1 MVDKKDIILVGIN
14 SRYTHTSL
22 GLRYLYANL
31 KEIQNRSKILE
42 FVINEEAQTMA
53 ENILDHNPKIVAIGV
68 YIWNAS
74 DVYKLIEV
82 IKKVSPDIKIIIGG
96 PEVSYTP
103 HRVDFS
109 KADFII
115 QGEGEITFYNLCQQ
129 LLEDKAPKE
138 KTIRPI
144 MPDLKQIEL
153 PYRYYSDED
162 LANRY
167 VYVEASRGCPFEC
180 EFCLSAIDERVRAFD
195 MDKLLREFDDL
206 WSRGA
211 RSFKFIDR
219 TFNINIKSA
228 NRLMDFFL
236 AKDEEFS
243 LHFEVIPDSF
253 PEALRERIKQ
263 FAPAALQLEIGIQ
276 TLNPTI
282 LNNINRRM
290 NLQKVKDNIAYLENE
305 TSAHLH
311 LDLIIGLPGESLESF
326 GKNLDELKK
335 MSSCEIQIGILKKL
349 SGTTLDRHDEIYGMV
364 YSDIPPYDIVK
375 NDLISFL
382 SLQKM
387 KRFSRFW
394 DLAYNSGNFRSS
406 VEYIWGDGSVYEGFF
421 AFSEWIYAQTK
432 STWQISLNRFSELV
446 FDYLTT
452 KLNYDKTLIA
462 DSIVADMIKVRGRK
476 IPGFLREHA
485 SHIPDL
491 RDKKISKYNKRQMM
505 RVTQS

>member
-1 MVDKKDIILVGIN
+1 LVDQKDIILVGIN

-31 KEIQNRSKILE
+31 KEIQNRAKILE
-42 FVINEEAQTMA
+42 FVINEEAQTLA
-53 ENILDHNPKIVAIGV
+53 EKILDHNPKIVAIGV
-68 YIWNAS
+68 YIWNAL
-74 DVYKLIEV
+74 DIYKLIEV
-82 IKKVSPDIKIIIGG
+82 IKKVLPDIKIIIGG

-115 QGEGEITFYNLCQQ
+115 QGEGEISFYNLCQQ
-129 LLEDKAPKE
+129 LLQKKDPKDR
-138 KTIRPI
+138 TIRAI

-153 PYRYYSDED
+153 PYRYYSDHD
-162 LANRY
+162 LAHRY

-195 MDKLLREFDDL
+195 MDKLLEEFDDL

-211 RSFKFIDR
+211 RNFKFIDR

-253 PEALRERIKQ
+253 PEALRARIKQ
-263 FAPAALQLEIGIQ
+263 FPPASLQLEIGIQ

-282 LNNINRRM
+282 LSNINRRM
-290 NLQKVKDNIAYLENE
+290 NLQKVKENIAYLEDE
-305 TSAHLH
+305 TDAHLH
-311 LDLIIGLPGESLESF
+311 LDLIVGLPGESLESF

-375 NDLISFL
+375 NDLISFS

-394 DLAYNSGNFRSS
+394 DIAYNSGNFRSS

-421 AFSEWIYAQTK
+421 AFSEWIYEQTE
-432 STWQISLNRFSELV
+432 STWQISLNRFSELI
-446 FDYLTT
+446 FNYLTSV
-452 KLNYDKTLIA
+452 LGYDTTLIA
-462 DSIVADMIKVRGRK
+462 DSIISDIARVKGRK
-476 IPGFLREHA
+476 IPGYLREYA
-485 SHIPDL
+485 SFIPDL
-491 RDKKISKYNKRQMM
+491 RDRKITKFNKRQIL
-505 RVTQS
+505 RA